1 MSKGALVKP
10 SLPVLALCVLC
21 LNACSNDLNS
31 DSATAADAEQA
42 SPVTAESFTP
52 RELTLADMPPD
63 VQEGSWARLPTVRR
77 DTLSPDDQQRFDM
90 LVNPDSRYATG
101 LRGPIGMWM
110 YSPKMAEHM
119 FPASTYLRFG
129 ADGQRDQRLTE
140 LAILTTASELG
151 SQYLWTSH
159 EPTARNAGL
168 EGEII
173 ELLRFGRPLGRPDAL
188 PGLGEREHTIVRI
201 ARELVN
207 APNVSADAFVT
218 AQRLFGNTGVMDLAG
233 LVGFYTTVNYTVKTF
248 DVQRNP
254 GSLLLL
260 PTRPL
265 GRADP
270 R

>member
-1 MSKGALVKP
+1 MKP
-10 SLPVLALCVLC
+10 ILPVLALCLLC
-21 LNACSNDLNS
+21 LNACGNGVNPNS
-31 DSATAADAEQA
+31 EAASEPEQA
-42 SPVTAESFTP
+42 SPAPAESFTP
-52 RELTLADMPPD
+52 HELTVADMPPD
-63 VQEGSWARLPTVRR
+63 IQEGSWARLPTVSR
-77 DTLSPDDQQRFDM
+77 DTLSPDDQRRFDVV
-90 LVNPDSRYATG
+90 VNPDSRYATG

-151 SQYLWTSH
+151 SQYVWTSH
-159 EPTARNAGL
+159 EPTARRAGL
-168 EGEII
+168 EEEII
-173 ELLRFGRPLGRPDAL
+173 ELLRFGRPLEIPDAL
-188 PGLGEREHTIVRI
+188 PGLGEREHTIVRM

-207 APNVSADAFVT
+207 APKVSAEAFAT
-218 AQRLFGNTGVMDLAG
+218 ARDLFGDTGVMDLAG

-260 PTRPL
+260 PDR
-265 GRADP
+265 
-270 R
+270 